1 MLVVH
6 ASHDLCA
13 LLSILSSEPWQDAEP
28 SLSNLQRENLLG
40 LLIKGQF
47 GDVVQTFHR
56 FGIGLQCLYV
66 RWSQHASKFQ
76 ERLLKCSDTNTL
88 GISTLHTR
96 RTSNQL
102 SNIDHVPMCSHDM
115 RQYCFVPA
123 KLLHLTL
130 LASKPGEQWRQTR
143 E

>member
-96 RTSNQL
+96 RTSN
-102 SNIDHVPMCSHDM
+102 
-115 RQYCFVPA
+115 
-123 KLLHLTL
+123 
-130 LASKPGEQWRQTR
+130 
-143 E
+143 